1 MYRKLA
7 VSLLALTLALP
18 VFAQEPSAASEND
31 GEKVKAT
38 MVKFQDDLQALEAD
52 AVAKHL
58 TLSADEAA
66 AFWPQFKAYQ
76 AEQREIADGQ
86 IAAVKNYAD
95 HFKTLTDAE
104 AQAYVDALLERDQQV
119 HDLRKKYLALYTKTI
134 GARKAATVV
143 HLGRKLGFA
152 TQARLAEVIPL
163 VR

>member
-1 MYRKLA
+1 MRRTIT
-7 VSLLALTLALP
+7 VSLLALMFAVP
-18 VFAQEPSAASEND
+18 AFAQEPAAAGAND
-31 GEKVKAT
+31 GEKVRAT

-52 AVAKHL
+52 AVAKNV
-58 TLSADEAA
+58 TLNAEEAA

-76 AEQREIADGQ
+76 TEQRRIADGQ

-104 AQAYVDALLERDQQV
+104 AQAYVNSLLDRDQQV

-134 GARKAATVV
+134 GPRKAATVV

-163 VR
+163 VH